1 MGLQRVRH
9 NWASL
14 QAYVYISIYISIYIS
29 HFLFICSVVS
39 GHLGCYLFHV
49 LAIVNS
55 TAMTTRVHVPFKIK
69 VFSRYGPRSEI
80 AGQFGN
86 SNFSFLRN
94 LNTVFHS
101 GCTQLPFHPFP
112 FSPHP
117 LQQLLLIDFL
127 TMVILTV
134 WRWYLTV
141 VLICISLIISEC
153 WASFHVPIGCLLQI
167 KVCLS
172 LLPVFPLDCLL
183 CCYWAVCIFWKV
195 GPCQS
200 HHLQIFFPV
209 YRLSFHFIYCF
220 LCYAKAYMLN

>member
-1 MGLQRVRH
+1 MVKNPPASAEDTDSIPDWEDPLEKGMATHSSILAWRISQMKSLVGYSSWGFKESDTTEQVCRH
-9 NWASL
+9 M
-14 QAYVYISIYISIYIS
+14 YISISIYIS
-29 HFLFICSVVS
+29 HFVFICSVVS

-69 VFSRYGPRSEI
+69 VFSRYGPRSRI

-134 WRWYLTV
+134 WR
-141 VLICISLIISEC
+141 
-153 WASFHVPIGCLLQI
+153 
-167 KVCLS
+167 
-172 LLPVFPLDCLL
+172 
-183 CCYWAVCIFWKV
+183 
-195 GPCQS
+195 
-200 HHLQIFFPV
+200 
-209 YRLSFHFIYCF
+209 
-220 LCYAKAYMLN
+220 